1 MGSMTENEGPSC
13 HRLSTSLPDNL
24 SINLPNTLPIYLHP
38 PLSLSL
44 RLMIF
49 GRPQSLDTGLHDT
62 CQEGEAETVHEYYVG
77 PSCADRMLL
86 HHALTHFKPRLVA
99 GT

>member
-1 MGSMTENEGPSC
+1 
-13 HRLSTSLPDNL
+13 
-24 SINLPNTLPIYLHP
+24 
-38 PLSLSL
+38 
-44 RLMIF
+44 MIF

-77 PSCADRMLL
+77 PSCADRMIL